1 MTWAYYLDRVIFA
14 VEFGD
19 AIPGVSKTFVFGF
32 IVGLVGCYKGYTT
45 ENGTEGVGKASTSSV
60 VVSSLLILI
69 FDMFLVKLI
78 SLDMASGEVMIE
90 VIDLHKSFN
99 SNNVLDGISFN
110 VDEAENMIVFG
121 RSGTGKS
128 VLLKCMIRLMEPDSG
143 NIKIHGKDVLQLDI
157 KELNELRKNIG
168 FLFQGAALY
177 DSMSVRENLEF
188 PLIRNFDL
196 AQKEIDERVHFV
208 LEAVSLL
215 EAIDKMPSELSGGM
229 KKRIGLA
236 RSIITKPKL
245 MFYDEPT
252 TGLDPITAKEIS
264 VLIIDLQHQLKMT
277 SVVVTHDLLCAKIIA
292 DRAIVLDD
300 GKIVKEGS
308 INDLVT
314 SNDPF
319 LKNFFSDEIIE
330 NNGSKI

>member
-1 MTWAYYLDRVIFA
+1 M
-14 VEFGD
+14 VE
-19 AIPGVSKTFVFGF
+19 
-32 IVGLVGCYKGYTT
+32 
-45 ENGTEGVGKASTSSV
+45 
-60 VVSSLLILI
+60 
-69 FDMFLVKLI
+69 I
-78 SLDMASGEVMIE
+78 SE
-90 VIDLHKSFN
+90 LHKSFN
-99 SNNVLDGISFN
+99 SNIVLDGVSFT

-143 NIKIHGKDVLQLDI
+143 SVFIQGKNVLNLDL
-157 KELNELRKNIG
+157 KELNQLRKNVG

-188 PLIRNFDL
+188 PLIRNFEMDK
-196 AQKEIDERVHFV
+196 KEINERVHFV

-215 EAIDKMPSELSGGM
+215 EAIDKMPAELSGGM

-252 TGLDPITAKEIS
+252 TGLDPITSKEIS
-264 VLIIDLQHQLKMT
+264 ALITELQHALKMT
-277 SVVVTHDLLCAKIIA
+277 SIVVTHDLLCAKIIA
-292 DRAIVLDD
+292 DRAIILED
-300 GKIVKEGS
+300 GKVVKEGS
-308 INDLVT
+308 IDDLTT
-314 SNDPF
+314 SSDPL

-330 NNGSKI
+330 TNGSMK